1 MWIRPDGN
9 IYIPYIYQLAYIY
22 AHTYA
27 HTYVY
32 DKLIY
37 IYVLSYALPRLGSND
52 WRAAVLLLPRRLSF
66 RKAPCGSP
74 CEEVCASPS
83 LGV

>member
-1 MWIRPDGN
+1 M
-9 IYIPYIYQLAYIY
+9 YFLAYLEIRK
-22 AHTYA
+22 ANLRIRNTESDMSLA
-27 HTYVY
+27 A
-32 DKLIY
+32 
-37 IYVLSYALPRLGSND
+37 YALPRLGSND
-52 WRAAVLLLPRRLSF
+52 WRAAVLLVPRRLSF

>member
-1 MWIRPDGN
+1 MA
-9 IYIPYIYQLAYIY
+9 IYISMYIAGPGMN
-22 AHTYA
+22 
-27 HTYVY
+27 
-32 DKLIY
+32 
-37 IYVLSYALPRLGSND
+37 PRRHVDTIRSSLGSSSND
-52 WRAAVLLLPRRLSF
+52 WRAAVLLVPRRLSF